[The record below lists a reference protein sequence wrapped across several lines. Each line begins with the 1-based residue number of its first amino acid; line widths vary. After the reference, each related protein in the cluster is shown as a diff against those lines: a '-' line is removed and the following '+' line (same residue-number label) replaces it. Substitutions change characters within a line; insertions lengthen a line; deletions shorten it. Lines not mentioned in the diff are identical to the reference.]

1 MCCYGTAGKA
11 DSSQEQ
17 VTNLKQLYFMTMNML
32 EALHRFSVWVIGV
45 SPQYLGQMGDL
56 LSATGVLQVDEDTI
70 TVFLLDGSTQKLVVE
85 PVIDVFPLF
94 RS

>member
-70 TVFLLDGSTQKLVVE
+70 TVFLLMVARKAGSRAGNRCI
-85 PVIDVFPLF
+85 PAF